1 VRRLPAEVA
10 YDAIMFATAGSDQLQ
25 KMHQDTTGRAIAD
38 LRSNRRDGR
47 AQNVPRALRIFGQPD
62 RATACDCERSTEP
75 SLSQSLYLLND
86 DELFG
91 RLNRSDGRVAEL
103 TRTVSETARQ
113 RQRDRDAANNKEQRI
128 QEVERRIEQLRQ
140 NGREE
145 DAANLERRLASI
157 RRGAIKEDGTAN
169 QVAQQQGTSLDT
181 DELVR
186 EMYLRTLS
194 RMPTDQ
200 EMSRNREFLTT
211 ARDPVSGI
219 RDVLWALMNTKEFI
233 VNH

>member
-1 VRRLPAEVA
+1 MAGRRTQRTWNE
-10 YDAIMFATAGSDQLQ
+10 
-25 KMHQDTTGRAIAD
+25 D
-38 LRSNRRDGR
+38 LRR
-47 AQNVPRALRIFGQPD
+47 FGAEQSKK
-62 RATACDCERSTEP
+62 TERPTKWP
-75 SLSQSLYLLND
+75 SS
-86 DELFG
+86 
-91 RLNRSDGRVAEL
+91 
-103 TRTVSETARQ
+103 
-113 RQRDRDAANNKEQRI
+113 
-128 QEVERRIEQLRQ
+128 
-140 NGREE
+140 
-145 DAANLERRLASI
+145 
-157 RRGAIKEDGTAN
+157 
-169 QVAQQQGTSLDT
+169 TSLDT